1 MGGVFMAKQTEIT
14 INIKKGISSVK
25 NKLESLG
32 FVEIEKYTG
41 IDNYFTTISGEI
53 SSTDYKTLLDSSI
66 IIRSFSSKSKKD
78 KTNLM
83 VYKNKSLDK
92 NGVVLSEEKISTT
105 VENLDNTLKILKL
118 AGLNNWLS
126 LNQQNSFYKLGEI
139 EITVGTVKGLD
150 GTFLE
155 IEEYPSI
162 SMLSPEEKIEKMV
175 EIIKKLGFDSGND
188 YSVKK
193 AYMLFKK
200 NLEETS
206 VQEKRQ

>member
-1 MGGVFMAKQTEIT
+1 MAKQTEIT
-14 INIKKGISSVK
+14 INIKKGISNVK

>member
-1 MGGVFMAKQTEIT
+1 MAKQTEIT

-175 EIIKKLGFDSGND
+175 EIIKKLGFDSGNN

>member
-1 MGGVFMAKQTEIT
+1 MAKQTEIT
-14 INIKKGISSVK
+14 INIKKDISSVK

-83 VYKNKSLDK
+83 VYKNKTLDK

>member
-1 MGGVFMAKQTEIT
+1 MARLPLDY
-14 INIKKGISSVK
+14 
-25 NKLESLG
+25 NKLPIKIKNYQFLNSFYLLQAE
-32 FVEIEKYTG
+32 
-41 IDNYFTTISGEI
+41 DNSMYRLYEI

-150 GTFLE
+150 GPFLE

-162 SMLSPEEKIEKMV
+162 KDKKEEDKFTILSNLAKSLNIN
-175 EIIKKLGFDSGND
+175 LGED

-193 AYMLFKK
+193 PYLFLKK
-200 NLEETS
+200 H
-206 VQEKRQ
+206 

>member
-1 MGGVFMAKQTEIT
+1 MAKQTEIT

-175 EIIKKLGFDSGND
+175 EIIKKLGFDSRND

>member
-1 MGGVFMAKQTEIT
+1 MAKQTEIT
-14 INIKKGISSVK
+14 INIKKDISSVK

-162 SMLSPEEKIEKMV
+162 SMLSPEEKIKKMI
-175 EIIKKLGFDSGND
+175 EIIKKLGFDSGSD

-206 VQEKRQ
+206 AQEKRQ

>member
-1 MGGVFMAKQTEIT
+1 MAKQTEIT
-14 INIKKGISSVK
+14 INIKKDISSVK

>member
-1 MGGVFMAKQTEIT
+1 MAKQTEIT
-14 INIKKGISSVK
+14 INIKKDISSVK

-206 VQEKRQ
+206 SQEKRQ

>member
-1 MGGVFMAKQTEIT
+1 MAKQTEIT
-14 INIKKGISSVK
+14 INIKKDISSVK

-206 VQEKRQ
+206 AQEKRQ

>member
-1 MGGVFMAKQTEIT
+1 MAKQTEIT
-14 INIKKGISSVK
+14 INIKKDISSVK

-83 VYKNKSLDK
+83 VYKNKTLDK

-162 SMLSPEEKIEKMV
+162 NMLSPEEKIEKMV

>member
-1 MGGVFMAKQTEIT
+1 MAKQTEIT

-78 KTNLM
+78 KPTLM

-139 EITVGTVKGLD
+139 EITVGSVKGLD

>member
-1 MGGVFMAKQTEIT
+1 MAKQTEIT
-14 INIKKGISSVK
+14 INIKKDISSVK

-162 SMLSPEEKIEKMV
+162 SMLSPEEKIEKMI

>member
-1 MGGVFMAKQTEIT
+1 MAKQTEIT

-41 IDNYFTTISGEI
+41 IDHYFTTISGEI

-162 SMLSPEEKIEKMV
+162 SMLSPEEKIKKMI

-206 VQEKRQ
+206 AQEKRQ

>member
-1 MGGVFMAKQTEIT
+1 MAKQTEIT

-206 VQEKRQ
+206 AQEKRQ

>member
-1 MGGVFMAKQTEIT
+1 MAKQTEIT

-206 VQEKRQ
+206 IQEKRQ

>member
-1 MGGVFMAKQTEIT
+1 MAKQTEIT
-14 INIKKGISSVK
+14 INIKKDISSVK

-83 VYKNKSLDK
+83 VYKNKTLDK

-162 SMLSPEEKIEKMV
+162 SMLSPEEKIEKMI

>member
-1 MGGVFMAKQTEIT
+1 MAKQTEIT

-206 VQEKRQ
+206 VQEKRQWH

>member
-1 MGGVFMAKQTEIT
+1 MAKQTEIT
-14 INIKKGISSVK
+14 INIKKDISSVK

-162 SMLSPEEKIEKMV
+162 SMLSPEEKIKKMI

-206 VQEKRQ
+206 AQEKRQ

>member
-1 MGGVFMAKQTEIT
+1 MAKQTEIT

>member
-1 MGGVFMAKQTEIT
+1 MAKQTEIT
-14 INIKKGISSVK
+14 INIKKDISSVK

-162 SMLSPEEKIEKMV
+162 SMLSPEEKIEKMI

-206 VQEKRQ
+206 AQEKRQ

>member
-1 MGGVFMAKQTEIT
+1 MAKQTEIT
-14 INIKKGISSVK
+14 INIKKDISSVK

-206 VQEKRQ
+206 IQEKRQ

>member
-1 MGGVFMAKQTEIT
+1 MAKQTEIT
-14 INIKKGISSVK
+14 INIKKSISSVK

>member
-1 MGGVFMAKQTEIT
+1 MAKQTEIT
-14 INIKKGISSVK
+14 INIKKDISSVK

-92 NGVVLSEEKISTT
+92 NGVVLSEEKTSTT

-162 SMLSPEEKIEKMV
+162 SMLSPEEKIEKMI

>member
-1 MGGVFMAKQTEIT
+1 MAKQTEIT

-162 SMLSPEEKIEKMV
+162 SMLSPEEKIKKMI

-206 VQEKRQ
+206 IQEKRQ

>member
-1 MGGVFMAKQTEIT
+1 MAKQTEIT

-139 EITVGTVKGLD
+139 EITVGSVKGLD

>member
-1 MGGVFMAKQTEIT
+1 MAKQTEIT

-162 SMLSPEEKIEKMV
+162 SMLSPEEKIEKMI

-206 VQEKRQ
+206 AQEKRQ

>member
-1 MGGVFMAKQTEIT
+1 MAKQTEIT

-32 FVEIEKYTG
+32 FVEIEKYIG

-162 SMLSPEEKIEKMV
+162 SMLSPEEKIEKMI

>member
-1 MGGVFMAKQTEIT
+1 MAKQTEIT
-14 INIKKGISSVK
+14 INIKKDISSVK

-162 SMLSPEEKIEKMV
+162 SMLSPEEKIKKMI

>member
-1 MGGVFMAKQTEIT
+1 MAKQTEIT
-14 INIKKGISSVK
+14 INIKKEISSVK

-162 SMLSPEEKIEKMV
+162 SMLSPEEKIEKMI
-175 EIIKKLGFDSGND
+175 EIIKKLGFDSWSD

>member
-1 MGGVFMAKQTEIT
+1 MAKQTEIT
-14 INIKKGISSVK
+14 INIKKDISSVK

-83 VYKNKSLDK
+83 VYKNKTLDK

-175 EIIKKLGFDSGND
+175 EIIKKLGFDSGNN